1 MLSEV
6 EAGSDTRHHVTCRAV
21 PSWIRRPSHESRLLI
36 LTISVSAL
44 VLLLLAQLRFPDA
57 IDVGEPALAPLDRL
71 AASPSYDQLASSIA
85 RVEATIGPS
94 IFVLRL
100 APATES
106 PPVRLADLLVAPQ
119 ETTRTIRHVP
129 VLRIGSTTA
138 LAAIDGEARIA
149 GIVGPF
155 DPTATATVIGSD
167 PIRRVAALR
176 VSEST
181 SRVPSYVPLNALQAP
196 TYIVAVEGTHAGVTI
211 RPVFLGRGA
220 RFTDPRWTEPL
231 VPLGGAP
238 VIPGALIFTL
248 AGQFLGL
255 VVAEG
260 DTLAI
265 ASSVDVVET
274 ASRLADAGK
283 ATPTDAGITVQ
294 RLTPGLAS
302 ATGSPI
308 GVVIADVAPDS
319 AAWGVVNV
327 GDVLVS
333 VDGQIAESPEAVLLS
348 LAARTGGERILLE
361 VVRDRR
367 VARVELVL
375 RNPSAPP
382 SPGNGLTL
390 GDEPGGG
397 ARVASVERGSLF
409 EAAGL
414 APGDLI
420 VRAGQ
425 VQAPTS
431 AETRRVLADAE
442 PGAYVVLAVRR
453 NGRQQLLAVE
463 TPLPSDE
470 SSR

>member
-1 MLSEV
+1 M
-6 EAGSDTRHHVTCRAV
+6 

-36 LTISVSAL
+36 VTITVSAL

-100 APATES
+100 APDTES
-106 PPVRLADLLVAPQ
+106 PPLRLADLLVPPQ

-129 VLRIGSTTA
+129 VLRIGTTTA
-138 LAAIDGEARIA
+138 LAAIDGEARID

-155 DPTATATVIGSD
+155 DPRATATIIGSD

-176 VSEST
+176 VSGSPT
-181 SRVPSYVPLNALQAP
+181 RVPSYVPLNALQTP

-238 VIPGALIFTL
+238 VIPGSLIFTL

-274 ASRLADAGK
+274 ASQLASAAGK
-283 ATPTDAGITVQ
+283 ATPTDAGLTVQ
-294 RLTPGLAS
+294 GLTPALAS

-333 VDGQIAESPEAVLLS
+333 VDGQGVESPEAVLLS
-348 LAARTGGERILLE
+348 LAGRTGGERVLLE
-361 VVRDRR
+361 VVRDRQ
-367 VARVELVL
+367 VVRVELVL
-375 RNPSAPP
+375 KDPPAPP
-382 SPGNGLTL
+382 SPDNGLTL
-390 GDEPGGG
+390 ADEPGGG
-397 ARVASVERGSLF
+397 ARVASVGPGSFF

-431 AETRRVLADAE
+431 VETRRVLADAE
-442 PGAYVVLAVRR
+442 PGEYVVLAVRR
-453 NGRQQLLAVE
+453 KGRQQLLAVE
-463 TPLPSDE
+463 TPLQSDE